1 MVGFFFPIIP
11 FFFMR
16 AVKPAVFWEDGIEAD
31 PISNVVF
38 S

>member
-16 AVKPAVFWEDGIEAD
+16 AVKPAVFWEDGTETD
-31 PISNVVF
+31 PISNVIF